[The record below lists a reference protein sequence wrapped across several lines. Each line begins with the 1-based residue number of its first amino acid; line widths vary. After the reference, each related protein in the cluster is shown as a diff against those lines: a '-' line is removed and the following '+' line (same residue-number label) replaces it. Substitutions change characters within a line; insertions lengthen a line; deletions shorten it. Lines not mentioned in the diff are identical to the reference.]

1 MYVFILRLMIEM
13 SKLVVK
19 GKKIA
24 IFQPNGE
31 FSTYT
36 YIRKDVSKTFS
47 AYSICM
53 WITLYRF
60 RGDSNIPFCYGNEY
74 SPDLLFIGKMYGLIE
89 S

>member
-1 MYVFILRLMIEM
+1 MIAI

-19 GKKIA
+19 GKTIA
-24 IFQPNGE
+24 IFQPDGE

-74 SPDLLFIGKMYGLIE
+74 SPDFLFIGKLYI
-89 S
+89 SIQ

>member
-1 MYVFILRLMIEM
+1 MIAI

-19 GKKIA
+19 GKTIA
-24 IFQPNGE
+24 IFQPDGE

-36 YIRKDVSKTFS
+36 YIRKDVTKTFS

-60 RGDSNIPFCYGNEY
+60 RSDSNIPFCYGNEY
-74 SPDLLFIGKMYGLIE
+74 SPDLLFIGKIYI
-89 S
+89 SIQ